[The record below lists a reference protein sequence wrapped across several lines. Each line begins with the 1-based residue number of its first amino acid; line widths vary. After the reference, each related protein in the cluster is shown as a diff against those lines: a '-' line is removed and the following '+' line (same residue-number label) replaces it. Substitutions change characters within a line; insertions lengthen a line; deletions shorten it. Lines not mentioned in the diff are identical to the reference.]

1 MAAFLGRRG
10 DLDKAFSLLEEAR
23 KNQPAVEILPCALD
37 ALRRYPEKASKER
50 FATVQEWTDSGL
62 KQEANSQQIQLLAAE
77 LYDLQGRYPEVVQI
91 YRNLLKDP
99 AANGHQKAIVK
110 NNLAFVLAITSNAPG
125 IAAESLKL
133 TSEAIPVLGPNS
145 DLLDTRALGYLA
157 SGDVK
162 KALGDFRDAV
172 MDAPSSPLSASKYF
186 HLAQAEKRANNIE
199 NAREALN
206 KAQTLK
212 LDVNR
217 LTPLERQNYKRL
229 ADELK

>member
-1 MAAFLGRRG
+1 M
-10 DLDKAFSLLEEAR
+10 
-23 KNQPAVEILPCALD
+23 
-37 ALRRYPEKASKER
+37 
-50 FATVQEWTDSGL
+50 

-77 LYDLQGRYPEVVQI
+77 LYDLEGKYPEVVKI
-91 YRNLLKDP
+91 YRDVLSNP

-133 TSEAIPVLGPNS
+133 TDDAIRVLGPNS

-157 SGDVK
+157 SGNVK
-162 KALGDFRDAV
+162 KALDDFRLAV
-172 MDAPSSPLSASKYF
+172 MDAPSSPLSATKYF
-186 HLAQAEKRANNIE
+186 HLAQAEQRANHIE

-206 KAQTLK
+206 KAQELK

-217 LTPLERQNYKRL
+217 LTPLEKQNYKRL
-229 ADELK
+229 TDELK